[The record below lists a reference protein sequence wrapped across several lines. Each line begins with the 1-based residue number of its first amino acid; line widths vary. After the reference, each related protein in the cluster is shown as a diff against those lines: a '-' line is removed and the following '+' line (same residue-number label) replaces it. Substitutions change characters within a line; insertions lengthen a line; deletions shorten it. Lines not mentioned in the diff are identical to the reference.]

1 MSLKGECVPVHDG
14 GMNTIM
20 DDTQIE
26 TIEQVRRFLA
36 GSEAMKMA
44 ISSKAECYG
53 WVRATLVR
61 FEYLTLKKA
70 ERGWLLKYLQQVS
83 GYSRA
88 QVTRMVG
95 QYRETGKIDR
105 RYCTANGFSRKY
117 TLDDLSLLIALDK
130 LHGTLS
136 GPATKKLC
144 ERAYHIYE
152 QKEYKNLS
160 EISVSHLYNLRHTA
174 GYLRAR
180 CEFTKTQSTNVKIG
194 ERRKPDPKG
203 KPGMIRIDTVHQ
215 GDLDGQKGVYHINAV
230 DEVTQFEIT
239 GGVEGISE
247 RFLIPLLAELLE
259 QFPFTIRGFHSD
271 NGSEYVNGRV
281 AKLLNKLLI
290 EFTKSR
296 PRHCNDNALV
306 EAKNGSIIRK
316 QFGYVHIP
324 QKYASEINHFCCKYL
339 NPYLNFHRPCFFPET
354 FTDKKGKERRR
365 YPYKNMM
372 TPYEK
377 LKSLPDAQSFLKPG
391 TTFES
396 LDDIAHAITD
406 NEAARRLNQA
416 RKRLFRAVSEREHKI
431 A

>member
-1 MSLKGECVPVHDG
+1 MSLKAGRVSVHNG

-26 TIEQVRRFLA
+26 TIEQVRQFLA
-36 GSEAMKMA
+36 GSGAMKMA
-44 ISSKAECYG
+44 ISSKAERYK
-53 WVRATLVR
+53 WVQNTLVR
-61 FEYLTLKKA
+61 FGYLTLKKA

-88 QVTRMVG
+88 QITRMVG
-95 QYRETGKIDR
+95 QYRVTGRIER
-105 RYCTANGFSRKY
+105 HYCTANGFSRKY
-117 TLDDLSLLIALDK
+117 SHEDVGLLIELDK

-144 ERAYHIYE
+144 ERAYHVFKQE
-152 QKEYKNLS
+152 EYRKLS

-174 GYLRAR
+174 GYLRTR
-180 CEFTKTQSTNVKIG
+180 REFTKTRSTNVKIG
-194 ERRKPDPKG
+194 ERRKPDPNG
-203 KPGMIRIDTVHQ
+203 KPGVIRIDTVHQ
-215 GDLDGQKGVYHINAV
+215 GDLDGKKGVYHINAI

-239 GGVEGISE
+239 GAVEGISE

-259 QFPFTIRGFHSD
+259 QFPFTIQGFHSD
-271 NGSEYVNGRV
+271 NGSEFVNGRV

-324 QKYASEINHFCCKYL
+324 QKYASRINRFCRDYL
-339 NPYLNFHRPCFFPET
+339 NSYLNYHRPCFFPEI

-365 YPYKNMM
+365 YPYRNMM

-391 TTFES
+391 ITLES

-416 RKRLFRAVSEREHKI
+416 RERLFRAVSEREHKI

>member
-1 MSLKGECVPVHDG
+1 
-14 GMNTIM
+14 M

-26 TIEQVRRFLA
+26 TIEQVRQFLT
-36 GSEAMKMA
+36 GSGAMKMA
-44 ISSKAECYG
+44 ISSKAESYE
-53 WVRATLVR
+53 WVRTTLIR

-88 QVTRMVG
+88 QITRMVG
-95 QYRETGKIDR
+95 QYRETGKIER

-144 ERAYHIYE
+144 ERAYHIFKQE
-152 QKEYKNLS
+152 EYKNLS

-174 GYLRAR
+174 GYLRVR
-180 CEFTKTQSTNVKIG
+180 REFTKTRSTNVKIG
-194 ERRKPDPKG
+194 ERRKPDPQG

-215 GDLDGQKGVYHINAV
+215 GDLDGKKGVYHINTV

-239 GGVEGISE
+239 GSVEGISE

-259 QFPFTIRGFHSD
+259 QFPFTILGFHSD
-271 NGSEYVNGRV
+271 NGSEFVNGRV

-324 QKYASEINHFCCKYL
+324 QKYAARINRFCRDHL
-339 NPYLNFHRPCFFPET
+339 NPYLNFHRPCFFPEI
-354 FTDKKGKERRR
+354 FTDKKGKERRC

-391 TTFES
+391 ITFES
-396 LDDIAHAITD
+396 LDDIAGAITD

-416 RKRLFRAVSEREHKI
+416 RKRLFRAVSEREYKI

>member
-1 MSLKGECVPVHDG
+1 
-14 GMNTIM
+14 M

-36 GSEAMKMA
+36 GAGSMRMA
-44 ISSKAECYG
+44 ICSKAECYA
-53 WVRATLVR
+53 WVQATLVR
-61 FEYLTLKKA
+61 FEYLSLKKA
-70 ERGWLLKYLQQVS
+70 ARGWLLKYLQQVS

-88 QVTRMVG
+88 QITRMVG
-95 QYRETGKIDR
+95 QYRETGKIER
-105 RYCTANGFSRKY
+105 RYATANGFSRKY
-117 TLDDLSLLIALDK
+117 TLDDLSLLITLDT
-130 LHGTLS
+130 LHDTLS

-144 ERAYHIYE
+144 ERAYRIFK
-152 QKEYKNLS
+152 QKKYKNLS
-160 EISVSHLYNLRHTA
+160 EISVSHIYNLRHTA
-174 GYLRAR
+174 GYLRR
-180 CEFTKTQSTNVKIG
+180 RRTFTKTRSTRVKIG
-194 ERRKPDPKG
+194 ERRKPDPQG
-203 KPGMIRIDTVHQ
+203 KPGTIRIDTVHQ
-215 GDLDGQKGVYHINAV
+215 GDLDGQKGVYYINAV

-239 GGVEGISE
+239 GAVEGISE

-259 QFPFTIRGFHSD
+259 QFPFTIQGFHSD
-271 NGSEYVNGRV
+271 NGSEYVNRRV
-281 AKLLNKLLI
+281 ATLLSKLLI

-324 QKYASEINHFCCKYL
+324 QKYAPEINRLCRTYL
-339 NPYLNFHRPCFFPET
+339 NPYLNFHRPCFFPEI
-354 FTDKKGKERRR
+354 FTDKKGKERKR

-377 LKSLPDAQSFLKPG
+377 LKSLPAARTYLKAG
-391 TTFES
+391 ATFKS

-406 NEAARRLNQA
+406 NQAARELNQA
-416 RKRLFRAVSEREHKI
+416 RKRIFQAVSERKHKL